1 MQYGYFDDAAR
12 EYIITTPKTPVK
24 WVNYIGTLAFGGFV
38 DQTGGALL
46 CKDDPALN
54 RITKYI
60 PQMPASDFKGTTL
73 YLRVREPAAKA
84 YRVFSPFFVP
94 TLDPYD
100 RYECH
105 VGLGY
110 SRIVSE
116 FYGIRTEVTMVG
128 PANTKA
134 TSTICLSSATCR
146 PIRRWPRRST
156 KHTSTLSPAHWVRTL
171 WNSGSQSSLPRGQKR
186 GERMICRR
194 KAGNRPTGWFR
205 PTWPPARWIRR

>member
-12 EYIITTPKTPVK
+12 EYVITTPKTPVK
-24 WVNYIGTLAFGGFV
+24 WINYIGTLAFGGFV

-73 YLRVREPAAKA
+73 YLRVREPAANA

-116 FYGIRTEVTMVG
+116 FYGIRTEVTIFV
-128 PANTKA
+128 PREAA
-134 TSTICLSSATCR
+134 ARSSAT
-146 PIRRWPRRST
+146 S
-156 KHTSTLSPAHWVRTL
+156 A
-171 WNSGSQSSLPRGQKR
+171 
-186 GERMICRR
+186 
-194 KAGNRPTGWFR
+194 
-205 PTWPPARWIRR
+205 